1 MNRLS
6 KTLTAVTLTGA
17 LAVGGTAVSQADDMP
32 DTLIVDGTPYKK
44 KDTEGNYESINE
56 FHQEELSK
64 ARAEAIWKKQQSNK
78 DEGKQPAQEEN
89 QETPA
94 PEEDQE
100 QPTPDTPD
108 TQDQSSVPDT
118 FTLEGTTY
126 EKQDNGSYKTT
137 DKDGNIGAVPADT
150 AKFDWERL
158 QLAGEKA
165 DQETSAGQNNN
176 GNQDASND
184 QDQSSVPDTFT
195 FEGTKYEKQN
205 NGSYKTTDK
214 DGNIGAVPAEAAKFD
229 WERLQLAEEK
239 ADQETS
245 AGQNNNGNQDAPETT
260 EPEGDSETTE
270 PEDGSE
276 TTEPESDSETT
287 VREEP
292 SDDEFDAKKLAW
304 LALPAALII
313 GGITWYL
320 THDDKTYVKDEARK
334 NERPTAEE
342 KAASEQ
348 MLKENKDEV
357 IAQGGTLA
365 EGGKVAESNSAQGS
379 NSVQSGNT
387 AKSNAAPSSNPAQGN
402 NSTQGTTNG
411 AYSTENARG
420 MAAETGNNS
429 IARGA
434 VALAIAGLLAA
445 GAFIARRKFFD

>member
-158 QLAGEKA
+158 QLAG
-165 DQETSAGQNNN
+165 
-176 GNQDASND
+176 
-184 QDQSSVPDTFT
+184 
-195 FEGTKYEKQN
+195 
-205 NGSYKTTDK
+205 
-214 DGNIGAVPAEAAKFD
+214 
-229 WERLQLAEEK
+229 EK